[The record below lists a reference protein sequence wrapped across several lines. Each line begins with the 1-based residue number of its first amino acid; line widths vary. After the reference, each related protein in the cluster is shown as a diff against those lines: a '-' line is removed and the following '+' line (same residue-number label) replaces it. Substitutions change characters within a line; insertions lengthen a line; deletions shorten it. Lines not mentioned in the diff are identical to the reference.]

1 MKKKTARK
9 RPAVNKVYYIYVGIL
24 ATLFF
29 IFHTIPFLRGVLYS
43 FTDWKGYGDWN
54 FVGLRNYLH
63 MFSDADTGNAYLFT
77 FKFAVIA
84 TILVNVISLILACA
98 LNAKIKFKNTIKAF
112 YFLPYMLGSLIVGF
126 IFNYIFANLIP
137 QLGKSLGIQAFKR
150 KHPWYQSCD
159 MGNSSP
165 LLYGPD
171 VHFNTLI
178 YIAGLQSIDTDV
190 YEAADLDGATGF
202 RRFHKITFPLLAP
215 SFTINMVLSAKG
227 YLMVYDQ
234 IMAMTEGGPG
244 TSTTSIAVL
253 IYKKGFGGGQFA
265 YQSANAVMLFIVVV
279 LISVFQLRILEKREE
294 KLG

>member
-126 IFNYIFANLIP
+126 IFNYIFANLVP
-137 QLGKSLGIQAFKR
+137 ELGKALGIKALSVNILGTNNAI
-150 KHPWYQSCD
+150 WGIIAVSLWIGCA
-159 MGNSSP
+159 
-165 LLYGPD
+165 
-171 VHFNTLI
+171 FNTLI

-190 YEAADLDGATGF
+190 YEAADMVEKKVFKCIKSNHDNDAVYAKRYKVYTELYP
-202 RRFHKITFPLLAP
+202 KIKEL
-215 SFTINMVLSAKG
+215 
-227 YLMVYDQ
+227 
-234 IMAMTEGGPG
+234 
-244 TSTTSIAVL
+244 
-253 IYKKGFGGGQFA
+253 YKVGSNL
-265 YQSANAVMLFIVVV
+265 Y
-279 LISVFQLRILEKREE
+279 
-294 KLG
+294 

>member
-1 MKKKTARK
+1 MIKQYKLRFYNFRLVVFLLAISFIGIQLVGTAADYLRTRQLLGVIIGVVLMLILSLMDYSWLLNFQWIMYGFNIVMLLAVRFFGSSANGAARWVDLGFIRFQPTELSKIIIILFFAKFFMDHEEDLNTLKTLIQS
-9 RPAVNKVYYIYVGIL
+9 AVLLVIPLMLIYVQ
-24 ATLFF
+24 
-29 IFHTIPFLRGVLYS
+29 P
-43 FTDWKGYGDWN
+43 D
-54 FVGLRNYLH
+54 
-63 MFSDADTGNAYLFT
+63 M
-77 FKFAVIA
+77 
-84 TILVNVISLILACA
+84 
-98 LNAKIKFKNTIKAF
+98 KNTITVTVLF
-112 YFLPYMLGSLIVGF
+112 CI
-126 IFNYIFANLIP
+126 
-137 QLGKSLGIQAFKR
+137 
-150 KHPWYQSCD
+150 
-159 MGNSSP
+159 
-165 LLYGPD
+165 
-171 VHFNTLI
+171 LI

-202 RRFHKITFPLLAP
+202 KRFSKITFPLLAP

-279 LISVFQLRILEKREE
+279 LISIFQLRILEKREE

>member
-112 YFLPYMLGSLIVGF
+112 YFLPYMLGF

-137 QLGKSLGIQAFKR
+137 QLGKSLGIQALSVNILGTN
-150 KHPWYQSCD
+150 HAIWGIIAVAVWTGCA
-159 MGNSSP
+159 
-165 LLYGPD
+165 
-171 VHFNTLI
+171 FNTLI

-202 RRFHKITFPLLAP
+202 RRFTKITFPLLAP